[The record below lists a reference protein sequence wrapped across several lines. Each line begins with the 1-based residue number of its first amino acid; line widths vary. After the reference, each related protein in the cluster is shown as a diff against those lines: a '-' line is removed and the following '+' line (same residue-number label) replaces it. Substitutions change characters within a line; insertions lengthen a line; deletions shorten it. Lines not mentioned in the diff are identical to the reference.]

1 MSSSLEQIVMNTRS
15 LSHAGDFKELASLLP
30 KHIDIL
36 TRNHQHLDNVLE
48 TLDLSHHSIGMLG
61 VMYVKMNFFANSNNS
76 TLEQFKLL
84 LPQLQEFIHC
94 CNKDQILYVSDTFAD
109 LCHLITNQLIDFGIA
124 ITGIKLMMKAIRKL
138 QPPGKGESHLTAV
151 HADLCKLCLAS
162 KCLKP
167 ALKYLEKDISQIE
180 TGEDAKYFL
189 LYFYYGGMI
198 YTALKKYEKALYCF
212 EVCTMTP
219 AQAISHIMVEAYKK
233 FMLVSPILIGKYS
246 IKITLIY
253 LHIYQILFCKFFR
266 HVKRLCAPYVE
277 LSNVYCINNC
287 DEMKRVIRKYE
298 ESLIRDKNLG
308 LANQVLNSLYKKN
321 IQRLTNTFLTLS
333 LTDVAARVK
342 LSNIA
347 EAEKYILNMI
357 EDAEIFAVINQT
369 DGMVVFLDDPE
380 KYNSPR
386 MLAKLEKEM
395 EESPN
400 YIRKVCGGN
409 EQEEQALAN
418 SPAQNATTTQQLVYS
433 CIIKILLKL
442 KFSYP
447 THFLD

>member
-1 MSSSLEQIVMNTRS
+1 MSSSLEQIVMSTRS
-15 LSHAGDFKELASLLP
+15 LSSTGDFKELTALLP
-30 KHIDIL
+30 KHIEIL

-48 TLDLSHHSIGMLG
+48 TLDLGHHSIGMLA
-61 VMYVKMNFFANSNNS
+61 VMYVKMNLFANSNNS

-94 CNKDQILYVSDTFAD
+94 CNKEQVLFAWETFAD
-109 LCHLITNQLIDFGIA
+109 LCHLITNQLIDFGIP

-138 QPPGKGESHLTAV
+138 QTRDTHLTAV

-167 ALKYLEKDISQIE
+167 ALKYLEKDISQID
-180 TGEDAKYFL
+180 TGEDAKQFL

-233 FMLVSPILIGKYS
+233 FMLVSPILIGKVQFLPNYTCNLV
-246 IKITLIY
+246 K
-253 LHIYQILFCKFFR
+253 R

-277 LSNVYCINNC
+277 LSNVYCTNNC
-287 DEMKRVIRKYE
+287 DEMKRIIRKYE

-395 EESPN
+395 EECVELGKKVLQMEEEVITAPT

-418 SPAQNATTTQQLVYS
+418 SPAQNATTTQVQGKQNTY
-433 CIIKILLKL
+433 
-442 KFSYP
+442 
-447 THFLD
+447 TM

>member
-1 MSSSLEQIVMNTRS
+1 MSSSLEQIVMSTRS
-15 LSHAGDFKELASLLP
+15 LSSAGDFKELVTLLP
-30 KHIDIL
+30 KHIEIL

-48 TLDLSHHSIGMLG
+48 TLDLSHHTIGMLA
-61 VMYVKMNFFANSNNS
+61 VMYVKMNLFANSNNS

-94 CNKDQILYVSDTFAD
+94 CNKEQISFAWETFAD
-109 LCHLITNQLIDFGIA
+109 LCHLITNQLIDFGIP
-124 ITGIKLMMKAIRKL
+124 ITGIKLMMRAIKKL
-138 QPPGKGESHLTAV
+138 QSKDTHLTAV

-167 ALKYLEKDISQIE
+167 ALKYLEKDISQID
-180 TGEDAKYFL
+180 TGEDAKQFL

-233 FMLVSPILIGKYS
+233 FMLVSPILIGKVQFLPNYTCNLV
-246 IKITLIY
+246 K
-253 LHIYQILFCKFFR
+253 R

-277 LSNVYCINNC
+277 LSNVYCTNNC

-395 EESPN
+395 EECVELGKKVLKMEEEVITAPI

-418 SPAQNATTTQQLVYS
+418 SPAQNATTTQVQGKQNTY
-433 CIIKILLKL
+433 
-442 KFSYP
+442 
-447 THFLD
+447 TM